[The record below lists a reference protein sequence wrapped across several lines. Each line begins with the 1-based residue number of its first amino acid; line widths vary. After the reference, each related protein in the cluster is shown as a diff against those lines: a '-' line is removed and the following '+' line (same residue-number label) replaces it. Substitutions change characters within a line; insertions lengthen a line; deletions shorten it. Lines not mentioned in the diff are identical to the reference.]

1 VPSRL
6 PTSTTPS
13 AAAPVTAPDR
23 PARTGTGWASHGAS
37 FWLVAGA
44 FMVAMAFNAVP
55 SPLYPLYQQRDGF
68 ATLMVTVVF
77 AVFAFG
83 VAISLIMAGHVSDW
97 VGRKRILLP
106 ALGLELVADLLF
118 LASPSLGVLLVARL
132 LGGLGIGM
140 ITATATAHLHDLHRA
155 HRPHAGPDRFE
166 IVSTGANLGGLAVGP
181 LVAGALAQYVAYPL
195 RVPYLVFGVL
205 LLLAI
210 LAVAAAPE
218 TVEVLTS
225 RPAYRPQRVSADHG
239 DRAAYIA
246 AAGAG
251 FAAFAI
257 NGVYTALSA
266 GFLLGVLHEPGHL
279 LAGVAA
285 CVLMTAAVAAQ
296 TAANPLGAG
305 VRRGL
310 GLGLGAAGLALLVAG
325 VRSADLTLF
334 LAAGVVAGAGAGIL
348 TKSVIGTVAAMAEPS
363 RRGEAISGLFLFC
376 YAGMSLPAIGVGV
389 LSHYVALTTAVDVF
403 SVVLL
408 AVLAAAALLS
418 FRSARA

>member
-1 VPSRL
+1 MPSCVPTGAVS
-6 PTSTTPS
+6 PGTTP
-13 AAAPVTAPDR
+13 VTVPDR
-23 PARTGTGWASHGAS
+23 PARTGVGPASHGAS
-37 FWLVAGA
+37 FWLVAAA
-44 FMVAMAFNAVP
+44 FMTAMAFNAVP

-83 VAISLIMAGHVSDW
+83 VATSLIMAGHVSDW
-97 VGRKRILLP
+97 IGRKRILLP
-106 ALGLELVADLLF
+106 ALGLELVTDVLF
-118 LASPSLGVLLVARL
+118 LASPSLSVLIVARL
-132 LGGLGIGM
+132 LGGLGVGM

-181 LVAGALAQYVAYPL
+181 LIAGALAQYVDHPL

-210 LAVAAAPE
+210 LAVALAPE

-239 DRAAYIA
+239 DRPAYIA

-266 GFLLGVLHEPGHL
+266 GFLLGVLHRPGHL

-285 CVLMTAAVAAQ
+285 CVLMAAAVVAQ
-296 TAANPLGAG
+296 TAANPLSAS

-310 GLGLGAAGLALLVAG
+310 GLGLGAAGLVLLAVG
-325 VRSADLTLF
+325 VQSADLTIF
-334 LAAGVVAGAGAGIL
+334 LVAGIVAGAGSGIL
-348 TKSVIGTVAAMAEPS
+348 TKSVVGAVAAMAEPGK
-363 RRGEAISGLFLFC
+363 RGEAISGLFLFC
-376 YAGMSLPAIGVGV
+376 YAGMSLPAIGVGI
-389 LSHYVALTTAVDVF
+389 LSQYVALTTAVYTF
-403 SVVLL
+403 SAVLV
-408 AVLAAAALLS
+408 AVLAGAALLS
-418 FRSARA
+418 FRSARD